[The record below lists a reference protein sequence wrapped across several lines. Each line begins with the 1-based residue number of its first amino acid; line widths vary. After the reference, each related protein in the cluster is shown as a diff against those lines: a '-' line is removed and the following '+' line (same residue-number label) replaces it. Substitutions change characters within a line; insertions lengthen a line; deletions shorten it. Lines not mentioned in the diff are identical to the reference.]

1 MAQYLL
7 ITRPE
12 HDYAT
17 RYLSAWAE
25 RFFEVAKNKGYTIID
40 LYRKRANRK
49 EVESILCKRNPNLV
63 IINGHGSD
71 DAVSGH
77 ENELLLIAGDNAS
90 LLEGKITYAIS
101 CRSARGLGEEVGQY
115 INTTYIGYRE
125 DFIFIYLEKHHTHP
139 LEDKL
144 AGLFLDPSNFV
155 ATTLLKGH
163 PAKEAVLR
171 AQQEFLRKI
180 QELLLSD
187 INTDKSSALRWLVWD
202 MKHLT
207 LCGDGNKKL

>member
-25 RFFEVAKNKGYTIID
+25 RFFEVAKDKGYFVID

-49 EVESILCKRNPNLV
+49 EVESILCKKNPNLV

-71 DAVSGH
+71 NAVSGH
-77 ENELLLIAGDNAS
+77 EDEPLLIAGDNSS
-90 LLEGKITYAIS
+90 LLKGKITYAIS
-101 CRSARGLGEEVGQY
+101 CRSARELGKEVGQY
-115 INTTYIGYRE
+115 IDTAYIGYE
-125 DFIFIYLEKHHTHP
+125 DDFVFVYLEKHRANLP
-139 LEDKL
+139 EDKL
-144 AGLFLDPSNFV
+144 AMLFLDPSNLV

-171 AQQEFLRKI
+171 ARQEFLRKI
-180 QELLLSD
+180 QELLLSG
-187 INTDKSSALRWLVWD
+187 ISTDKSSALRWLVWD

-207 LCGDGNKKL
+207 LCGDENKKL